1 VLFSGQRNTSRTFYE
16 EIRMRLAIST
26 PLLSLP
32 IAALFILGMP
42 ASTQTNQTS
51 AAQPN
56 QAPGQ
61 TPNKSAAQPAGGPAN
76 SAPAAAKPTAST
88 GQPAPRF
95 VNCHALEAHASSQPA
110 VTIVVFNQRDKP
122 DHARL
127 SDLLKENDGAS
138 VELRTSDGKWH
149 KATLVRLRSCF
160 GRGLLF
166 LAGDP
171 GEPKDRENFLL
182 RFPPKKIS

>member
-1 VLFSGQRNTSRTFYE
+1 
-16 EIRMRLAIST
+16 MRLAIST
-26 PLLSLP
+26 PFLSLP
-32 IAALFILGMP
+32 IAALFILGTS

-51 AAQPN
+51 AAGQLN

-61 TPNKSAAQPAGGPAN
+61 TPNKPATQPASRPAN
-76 SAPAAAKPTAST
+76 SAPAPAKPSASA

-95 VNCHALEAHASSQPA
+95 INCHALEAHASSQPA
-110 VTIVVFNQRDKP
+110 ITIVVFNQRDKP

-166 LAGDP
+166 LAGDA

>member
-1 VLFSGQRNTSRTFYE
+1 
-16 EIRMRLAIST
+16 MRLAIST
-26 PLLSLP
+26 LLLSLP
-32 IAALFILGMP
+32 IAALFIIGAP

-51 AAQPN
+51 AAGQPN

-61 TPNKSAAQPAGGPAN
+61 TPKKSAAQPAGRPAN
-76 SAPAAAKPTAST
+76 SAPTLAKPPAST

-110 VTIVVFNQRDKP
+110 VTIIVFNQRDKP
-122 DHARL
+122 DHTRL

-166 LAGDP
+166 LAGDA

>member
-1 VLFSGQRNTSRTFYE
+1 
-16 EIRMRLAIST
+16 MRLAIAA

-32 IAALFILGMP
+32 MAALFILGAP
-42 ASTQTNQTS
+42 ASAQTTQPS
-51 AAQPN
+51 AAAQPN
-56 QAPGQ
+56 PAPGQ
-61 TPNKSAAQPAGGPAN
+61 TPDKSATRPSRPTN
-76 SAPAAAKPTAST
+76 SAPAPAKPSASA
-88 GQPAPRF
+88 GQPAPRY

-110 VTIVVFNQRDKP
+110 VTVVVFNQRDKP

-166 LAGDP
+166 LAGDA